1 MNEQDLIKK
10 YKKITIGFSDSQ
22 KVEFLAGDFTQ
33 DELVEIVTQFY
44 NGTLMIIRNFYA
56 NPKNVNYIIVDD
68 FEESK
73 EDLLNG
79 RLD

>member
-1 MNEQDLIKK
+1 MNKQEMKK

-22 KVEFLAGDFTQ
+22 KSEFLVEDFTQ

-56 NPKNVNYIIVDD
+56 NPRNINYFIVDD
-68 FEESK
+68 FEESV
-73 EDLLNG
+73 EDF
-79 RLD
+79 